1 MHGLEDEADLTRHA
15 LEQVAHFVEGEL
27 VVAVQPLL
35 FLLADAA
42 AERLL
47 RVDGAAGEH
56 ERQVPEILSHLELVG
71 EAFDAL
77 VVETGHGKPEAAEV
91 APEVVW

>member
-1 MHGLEDEADLTRHA
+1 MHGLEDEADLARHA

-42 AERLL
+42 AESFLG
-47 RVDGAAGEH
+47 VDGAAGEH
-56 ERQVPEILSHLELVG
+56 ERQVAEVLSHLELIG
-71 EAFDAL
+71 EVPDAL
-77 VVETGHGKPEAAEV
+77 VVETGHGKPEAAEIT
-91 APEVVW
+91 PEVFW